1 MSYRGVPSSVWPW
14 WKQRDKVPLPA
25 TGPCCEPP
33 VWTAAVGI
41 TLVCIIIYIFSHLHV
56 SPKNVLPVNVH
67 VFMIIRDT
75 TSLGG

>member
-1 MSYRGVPSSVWPW
+1 MSM
-14 WKQRDKVPLPA
+14 
-25 TGPCCEPP
+25 
-33 VWTAAVGI
+33 AAIGI
-41 TLVCIIIYIFSHLHV
+41 RLVCIIIYIFSHLHV